1 MPGAP
6 NNINSTTSI
15 NINENTKYLSPRL
28 FTNMAIATAPISS
41 KVKSP
46 SKLAHVVLQTTQLK
60 EMVSYWETF
69 LGAEV
74 IFNNGHLAFMSYD
87 DEHHR
92 IAIAQAPGVGPRD
105 PRASGLQHIAFTFD
119 NLQDLMLAYRSRK
132 QHGILPS
139 WSVNHGPT
147 TSMYYRDPDGNAI
160 ETQVDNFENSEAATA
175 FMSSPFFAQN
185 PIGTDFDPED
195 LIKRLDS
202 GEDDAS
208 IKKRIEIGD
217 RFAPPIF

>member
-1 MPGAP
+1 MPDALH
-6 NNINSTTSI
+6 SFYQHWTTT
-15 NINENTKYLSPRL
+15 TKYLSRQP
-28 FTNMAIATAPISS
+28 FTNMVVATAPIPS

-46 SKLAHVVLQTTQLK
+46 SKLAHVVLQTTQLEK
-60 EMVSYWETF
+60 MVSYWETF

-74 IFNNGHLAFMSYD
+74 VFNNGHLAFMSYD

-92 IAIAQAPGVGPRD
+92 IAIAQAPGVGSRD
-105 PRASGLQHIAFTFD
+105 PMASGLQHIAFTFD
-119 NLQDLMLAYRSRK
+119 NLQDLMLAYRARK

-160 ETQVDNFENSEAATA
+160 ETQVDNFESSEEATA
-175 FMSSPFFAQN
+175 FMSSRFFAQN

-195 LIKRLDS
+195 LINRLDN

-208 IKKRIEIGD
+208 IKKRVEIGD
-217 RFAPPIF
+217 RFAPPPF

>member
-1 MPGAP
+1 
-6 NNINSTTSI
+6 
-15 NINENTKYLSPRL
+15 
-28 FTNMAIATAPISS
+28 MAIATAPIPT

-46 SKLAHVVLQTTQLK
+46 SKLAHVVLQTTKLK

-74 IFNNGHLAFMSYD
+74 SFNNGHLAFMSYD

-105 PRASGLQHIAFTFD
+105 SATSGIQHIAFTFD
-119 NLQDLMLAYRSRK
+119 NLQDLMLAYRARK

-139 WSVNHGPT
+139 WSVNHGIT

-160 ETQVDNFENSEAATA
+160 ETQVDNFDNNEEATA

-202 GEDDAS
+202 GEDETS
-208 IKKRIEIGD
+208 IKKRVEIGQRYVLP
-217 RFAPPIF
+217 RF